1 MPRLPTAA
9 VVCGA
14 ALIGISLGG
23 VASTGQK
30 LQQAAAPQQSRP
42 YEHLVLERDHHPCHD
57 HSERSEL

>member
-1 MPRLPTAA
+1 MTRLPTAA

-23 VASTGQK
+23 VASTGRT
-30 LQQAAAPQQSRP
+30 LDQAIAPQQSPPTERV
-42 YEHLVLERDHHPCHD
+42 VLERDHHPCHD

>member
-30 LQQAAAPQQSRP
+30 LQQAAATQESRP
-42 YEHLVLERDHHPCHD
+42 FEHVVLERHDHPCPD